1 MELFHQ
7 FHPLFLEQLNA
18 GSIGLCRW
26 LEAGTSVET
35 ALPELY
41 TKYLIECEL
50 NLLEVPLD
58 MTQERGTENVTALVV
73 R

>member
-1 MELFHQ
+1 VKSEHI
-7 FHPLFLEQLNA
+7 
-18 GSIGLCRW
+18 S
-26 LEAGTSVET
+26 T

-58 MTQERGTENVTALVV
+58 MTQERGTEKS
-73 R
+73 